1 MIDATSDT
9 LGSLPHRRSA
19 MTDTALV
26 VGEAL
31 IDIVQHEGQALGE
44 HVGGS
49 PLNVAVGLALLGRR
63 VEFLTWIGDDRR
75 GRRIAD
81 YLHDS
86 GVDLAEGSV
95 GATRTATA
103 RAELDEKG
111 SATYQFDIEWQLSPN
126 PGLMAPLVLHTGSIA
141 TALEPGCDAVAE
153 LIDANAAM
161 STISFDPNIRSAF
174 FEDAEEALSRVE
186 TVVARSDVV
195 KASDEDMR
203 WLDPHS
209 SPEELA
215 ARWLTL
221 GPSIV
226 AVTFGAHGSFAICAD
241 GDERIPAY
249 PAEVV
254 DTVGAGDAFM
264 TGLIDALWD
273 LGVLGGHRRGQLRD
287 IRADVLREVL
297 KVAALSAALTVA
309 RPGAAL
315 PDRATRDR
323 AANRLTGD

>member
-1 MIDATSDT
+1 
-9 LGSLPHRRSA
+9 
-19 MTDTALV
+19 MTETALV

-31 IDIVQHEGQALGE
+31 IDVVQHAGRPLGE

-49 PLNVAVGLALLGRR
+49 PLNVAVGLALLGRP

-81 YLHDS
+81 YLHDA
-86 GVDLAEGSV
+86 GVNLAEGSV
-95 GATRTATA
+95 GASRTATA
-103 RAELDEKG
+103 LADLDEKG
-111 SATYQFDIEWQLSPN
+111 SATYQFDIDWQVSAANGITP
-126 PGLMAPLVLHTGSIA
+126 PLVLHTGSIA
-141 TALEPGCDAVAE
+141 TALQPGCSGVAE
-153 LIDANAAM
+153 LIDARAATT
-161 STISFDPNIRSAF
+161 TITFDPNIRPAF
-174 FEDAEEALSRVE
+174 FKDADEARSRVE
-186 TVVARSDVV
+186 AIVADSDVV

-203 WLDPHS
+203 WLGPAS

-215 ARWLTL
+215 ARWLAL
-221 GPSIV
+221 GPAIV
-226 AVTFGAHGSFAICAD
+226 AVTFGAEGSYAICAD
-241 GDERIPAY
+241 GAERIPAY

-273 LGVLGGHRRGQLRD
+273 LALLGGHRRQQLHEIGTDLLRQ
-287 IRADVLREVL
+287 VLE
-297 KVAALSAALTVA
+297 VAALSSSLTVA

-323 AANRLTGD
+323 AANRLAAD

>member
-1 MIDATSDT
+1 
-9 LGSLPHRRSA
+9 
-19 MTDTALV
+19 
-26 VGEAL
+26 
-31 IDIVQHEGQALGE
+31 
-44 HVGGS
+44 
-49 PLNVAVGLALLGRR
+49 
-63 VEFLTWIGDDRR
+63 
-75 GRRIAD
+75 
-81 YLHDS
+81 
-86 GVDLAEGSV
+86 
-95 GATRTATA
+95 
-103 RAELDEKG
+103 
-111 SATYQFDIEWQLSPN
+111 
-126 PGLMAPLVLHTGSIA
+126 MAPLVLHTGSIA

-153 LIDANAAM
+153 LIDADAAT

-174 FEDAEEALSRVE
+174 FEDAEQALSRVE

-273 LGVLGGHRRGQLRD
+273 LGLLGGHRRGQLRD
-287 IRADVLREVL
+287 IRADVPREVL
-297 KVAALSAALTVA
+297 KVAALSAAADRRTAGRRAAGPGHPRSGGQPAHRGLNGPHPPARATIPSAA
-309 RPGAAL
+309 RPE
-315 PDRATRDR
+315 
-323 AANRLTGD
+323 

>member
-1 MIDATSDT
+1 
-9 LGSLPHRRSA
+9 
-19 MTDTALV
+19 
-26 VGEAL
+26 
-31 IDIVQHEGQALGE
+31 
-44 HVGGS
+44 
-49 PLNVAVGLALLGRR
+49 
-63 VEFLTWIGDDRR
+63 
-75 GRRIAD
+75 
-81 YLHDS
+81 
-86 GVDLAEGSV
+86 
-95 GATRTATA
+95 
-103 RAELDEKG
+103 
-111 SATYQFDIEWQLSPN
+111 
-126 PGLMAPLVLHTGSIA
+126 LVLHTGSIA

-153 LIDANAAM
+153 LIDANAAT
-161 STISFDPNIRSAF
+161 STMSFDPNIRSAF
-174 FEDAEEALSRVE
+174 FEDAEQALSRVE

-273 LGVLGGHRRGQLRD
+273 LGLLGR
-287 IRADVLREVL
+287 
-297 KVAALSAALTVA
+297 TPA
-309 RPGAAL
+309 RPTARHPCG
-315 PDRATRDR
+315 R
-323 AANRLTGD
+323 AA

>member
-1 MIDATSDT
+1 MS
-9 LGSLPHRRSA
+9 
-19 MTDTALV
+19 DTALV

-31 IDIVQHEGQALGE
+31 IDIVEHQGQALGE

-86 GVDLAEGSV
+86 GVHLVAGSI
-95 GATRTATA
+95 GASRTATA
-103 RAELDEKG
+103 LAELDENG
-111 SATYQFDIEWQLSPN
+111 SATYTFDIDWQTSPSVS
-126 PGLMAPLVLHTGSIA
+126 PTQPLVLHTGSIA
-141 TALEPGCDAVAE
+141 TALMPGSSGVDDLV
-153 LIDANAAM
+153 DKHR
-161 STISFDPNIRSAF
+161 STATITFDPNIRSAF
-174 FEDAEEALSRVE
+174 FENAEQALSRVE
-186 TVVARSDVV
+186 AVVARSDVV

-203 WLDPHS
+203 WLDPDS
-209 SPEELA
+209 SPEELG

-221 GPSIV
+221 GPAIV
-226 AVTFGAHGSFAICAD
+226 AVTFGADGSYAICAD
-241 GDERIPAY
+241 GDQRIPAY

-254 DTVGAGDAFM
+254 DTVGAGDSFM

-273 LGVLGGHRRGQLRD
+273 AGLLGANRRGPLRD
-287 IRADVLREVL
+287 IRAADMRQVLQI
-297 KVAALSAALTVA
+297 AALSSALTVA

-323 AANRLTGD
+323 AAQRLVAD

>member
-1 MIDATSDT
+1 M
-9 LGSLPHRRSA
+9 
-19 MTDTALV
+19 
-26 VGEAL
+26 
-31 IDIVQHEGQALGE
+31 
-44 HVGGS
+44 
-49 PLNVAVGLALLGRR
+49 
-63 VEFLTWIGDDRR
+63 
-75 GRRIAD
+75 
-81 YLHDS
+81 
-86 GVDLAEGSV
+86 DLAEGSV

-103 RAELDEKG
+103 RAELDENG

-126 PGLMAPLVLHTGSIA
+126 PGSTPPLVLHTGSIA

-153 LIDANAAM
+153 LIDANAAT
-161 STISFDPNIRSAF
+161 STISFDPNIRSVF

-186 TVVARSDVV
+186 TVVTRSDVV

-215 ARWLTL
+215 TRWLTL

-273 LGVLGGHRRGQLRD
+273 AWPARRHRR
-287 IRADVLREVL
+287 EP
-297 KVAALSAALTVA
+297 TA
-309 RPGAAL
+309 RHRFG
-315 PDRATRDR
+315 R
-323 AANRLTGD
+323 AA

>member
-1 MIDATSDT
+1 MIDAASDT
-9 LGSLPHRRSA
+9 LGSLSHRRSA

-63 VEFLTWIGDDRR
+63 VGFLTWIGDDRR

-86 GVDLAEGSV
+86 GVDLADGSV

-111 SATYQFDIEWQLSPN
+111 SATYQFDIEWRLSPN

-141 TALEPGCDAVAE
+141 TALEPGCDAVGE
-153 LIDANAAM
+153 LIDASAAT

-203 WLDPHS
+203 WLEPHS

-226 AVTFGAHGSFAICAD
+226 AVTFGAHGSLAICAD

-273 LGVLGGHRRGQLRD
+273 LGLLGGHRRGQLRD

>member
-1 MIDATSDT
+1 
-9 LGSLPHRRSA
+9 

-75 GRRIAD
+75 GQRIAD

-86 GVDLAEGSV
+86 GVDLAAGST
-95 GATRTATA
+95 GASRTATA
-103 RAELDEKG
+103 LAELDEKG
-111 SATYQFDIEWQLSPN
+111 SATYRFDIEWQISPGS
-126 PGLMAPLVLHTGSIA
+126 GLAPPLVLHTGSIA
-141 TALEPGCDAVAE
+141 TALKPGCDTVAE
-153 LIDANAAM
+153 LIDKHAAT
-161 STISFDPNIRSAF
+161 STIAFDPNVRSAF
-174 FEDAEEALSRVE
+174 FKDAEEALAQVE
-186 TVVARSDVV
+186 AVVARSDVV

-203 WLDPHS
+203 WLAPNS
-209 SPEELA
+209 SPEQLA
-215 ARWLTL
+215 ARWLAL
-221 GPSIV
+221 GPAIV
-226 AVTFGAHGSFAICAD
+226 AVTFGADGSFAICAA

-273 LGVLGGHRRGQLRD
+273 VSLLGGHRRERLRGISTD
-287 IRADVLREVL
+287 ALQQVL

-323 AANRLTGD
+323 AADRLIEH